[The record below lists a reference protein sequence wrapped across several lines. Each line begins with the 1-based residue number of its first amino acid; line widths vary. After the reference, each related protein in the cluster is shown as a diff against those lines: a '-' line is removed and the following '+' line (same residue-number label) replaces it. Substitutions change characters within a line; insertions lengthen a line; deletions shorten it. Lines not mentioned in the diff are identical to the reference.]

1 MWGFTSHNNTV
12 TNGWKGYIEAN
23 PKSDMTKVAY
33 YRTLFSE
40 KTFTLP
46 QGTQRNRTCLVG
58 LDLMTWSTQFRNVN
72 LVYNEGIRCG
82 AYDLGIT
89 ASIASLAIGL
99 AAVGLM

>member
-1 MWGFTSHNNTV
+1 MWGFTSHNNTAIIGAPGLFV
-12 TNGWKGYIEAN
+12 AN
-23 PKSDMTKVAY
+23 AKSDMATVAN
-33 YRTLFSE
+33 YRVSYNE

-58 LDLMTWSTQFRNVN
+58 LDLMTWGTQFRNVN